1 MWIVLWLLGA
11 FREYVMDIKIE
22 GDDIDNIEY
31 SNTVNVLLLLLYL
44 LWPFIVIY
52 DIYKFIKLKLNK

>member
-1 MWIVLWLLGA
+1 MWIMLWLLGA

>member
-11 FREYVMDIKIE
+11 FREYVMDTKIE

-31 SNTVNVLLLLLYL
+31 SDTVNVLLLLLYL